1 MRLTARSAR
10 ARGRRRCRTPAP
22 ATPAAPQPPA
32 VLTTMPGKRTRSA
45 GSLSTPGA
53 DGGAASSKRPS
64 SGSCRQGAGGRP
76 AAVSVA
82 SGGASGSTERK
93 RGRSAGAPQ
102 PEEVAAPRRQRT
114 VSEAARGQGVGGRA
128 SASDRSALASPPASP
143 PRAAPQQAARNSRAS
158 GAGGAKERPPWRPAG
173 RSGSQQPARV
183 PSAPQVREQQ
193 QQRASLGGS
202 SPSLATRGAWAV
214 TRLSRSNSAPQ
225 GGSAPAQPRPN
236 RTAARGLRLLSL
248 ELDQTSLGECR
259 I

>member
-1 MRLTARSAR
+1 
-10 ARGRRRCRTPAP
+10 
-22 ATPAAPQPPA
+22 
-32 VLTTMPGKRTRSA
+32 MPGKRTRSA

-53 DGGAASSKRPS
+53 DGGAASSKRLS
-64 SGSCRQGAGGRP
+64 SCSCRQGAGGRP

-183 PSAPQVREQQ
+183 PSAPQVREQ
-193 QQRASLGGS
+193 RASLGGS
-202 SPSLATRGAWAV
+202 SPSLATRGAWAA